1 MSVARLHVCHCAVIK
16 DFIYSAST
24 GCYYFYFLYEE
35 LRTGMQANGG
45 EKWRQF
51 QLIISPSDILMH
63 YYNYSRMSSKDH
75 HTSFFRL
82 HFSPSKNLTSNL
94 FEKFGSLKGQYLF
107 ISLTLW
113 KQGYYTHC
121 HIRCAMLQG
130 PLFIS
135 LYLHWFELFPVWV
148 SVLFLPQWPSLIL
161 HFQKLTE
168 NIARKN
174 LTARLWWGGWRR
186 SAGLVFLSDKVTFI
200 FFPFY
205 SIWVK

>member
-1 MSVARLHVCHCAVIK
+1 MGKQLQIQPWAHKQPKGYSWGRSPPATAVCTSRQVRK

-35 LRTGMQANGG
+35 LRTGMRANGG

-113 KQGYYTHC
+113 KQGYYI
-121 HIRCAMLQG
+121 HIRCAVLQG

-135 LYLHWFELFPVWV
+135 LYLHWFELFPASV
-148 SVLFLPQWPSLIL
+148 SYSLPNDLLQ
-161 HFQKLTE
+161 FC
-168 NIARKN
+168 
-174 LTARLWWGGWRR
+174 
-186 SAGLVFLSDKVTFI
+186 I
-200 FFPFY
+200 FRNWLK
-205 SIWVK
+205 IWQEKT

>member
-1 MSVARLHVCHCAVIK
+1 MLALDVTIFIFLH
-16 DFIYSAST
+16 
-24 GCYYFYFLYEE
+24 EE

-94 FEKFGSLKGQYLF
+94 SEKFGSLKGQYPF

-113 KQGYYTHC
+113 KQGYYI
-121 HIRCAMLQG
+121 HIRCAVLER
-130 PLFIS
+130 LLLIS
-135 LYLHWFELFPVWV
+135 LYLHWFELFPALV
-148 SVLFLPQWPSLIL
+148 SFLFPPQWPPSIL
-161 HFQKLTE
+161 YFQKLSETMARE
-168 NIARKN
+168 NV
-174 LTARLWWGGWRR
+174 TARLGWGGWRR
-186 SAGLVFLSDKVTFI
+186 TVGFFYFLSYKVTLI
-200 FFPFY
+200 FF
-205 SIWVK
+205 SILQHMSKITSSVSA

>member
-1 MSVARLHVCHCAVIK
+1 MSVAKLHVCHCAVIK

-82 HFSPSKNLTSNL
+82 HFSPSKNFNKQS
-94 FEKFGSLKGQYLF
+94 FWKVW
-107 ISLTLW
+107 ISEGAIPVHLSDFVETRLLHTLPY
-113 KQGYYTHC
+113 QVCCVTRASFH
-121 HIRCAMLQG
+121 
-130 PLFIS
+130 
-135 LYLHWFELFPVWV
+135 
-148 SVLFLPQWPSLIL
+148 FLVPSLVWAFPCLGFFLIPSPMT
-161 HFQKLTE
+161 FFNSAFSETDWKYSKEKRNSQ
-168 NIARKN
+168 AVV
-174 LTARLWWGGWRR
+174 GGMKEKCW
-186 SAGLVFLSDKVTFI
+186 VVFFLSYKVTFI
-200 FFPFY
+200 FFHVTAY
-205 SIWVK
+205 E

>member
-1 MSVARLHVCHCAVIK
+1 MLVARLHVCHYAGRK
-16 DFIYSAST
+16 DFIYSA

-35 LRTGMQANGG
+35 LRTGMRANGG

-113 KQGYYTHC
+113 KQGYYI

-130 PLFIS
+130 PLFLS
-135 LYLHWFELFPVWV
+135 LYLHWFELFPASV
-148 SVLFLPQWPSLIL
+148 SFLFPPQWPSSIL

-168 NIARKN
+168 NMARKN
-174 LTARLWWGGWRR
+174 ITARLWGRWRR
-186 SAGLVFLSDKVTFI
+186 SAGFFSFLSYKVTLI